1 MNPWLE
7 PMNAHGASVFQFI
20 SLMCFRPYLLPMMV
34 SCFGTDLVSDHGT
47 WVRKLNAQKTEKLSL
62 LIMNEELALHDM
74 EVTKKIQQKKKRF
87 FCVSS
92 ISGRGIIKQ
101 SSNDIARRFP
111 TFFLDAPSHLYKRVC
126 PSVRPS
132 VRPYVRGSVR

>member
-1 MNPWLE
+1 
-7 PMNAHGASVFQFI
+7 MNAHGASVFQFI

-74 EVTKKIQQKKKRF
+74 EVTKSIQQKKIF
-87 FCVSS
+87 FACLQSVAEESLNS
-92 ISGRGIIKQ
+92 RPMISPDVFQ
-101 SSNDIARRFP
+101 LSF
-111 TFFLDAPSHLYKRVC
+111 
-126 PSVRPS
+126 
-132 VRPYVRGSVR
+132 